1 MQQAVAGVADFT
13 NKNILV
19 FYWVAYWRKIL
30 LMKQNQYTL
39 LLYIYPYHCFTANIC
54 ATPLQA
60 IIAVKCHL
68 SLILSGH
75 RRVYLANCVCVSG
88 QGRPGPCV
96 LCAFDIF
103 LNKNISQIQQ
113 CHMVPA
119 GRQPG
124 GGCYG
129 GRGAATTHVSRAKWE
144 MIKAS
149 VWLQNCTC
157 SSCCPHMERVC
168 MGVCVGEGVYANW
181 DIISCYLQYS
191 AEPSRCAPCPLS

>member
-1 MQQAVAGVADFT
+1 
-13 NKNILV
+13 
-19 FYWVAYWRKIL
+19 
-30 LMKQNQYTL
+30 MKQNQYTL
-39 LLYIYPYHCFTANIC
+39 LFYIYPYHCFTANIYP
-54 ATPLQA
+54 TPLQA

-75 RRVYLANCVCVSG
+75 RRVYLANCVWVSEM
-88 QGRPGPCV
+88 GRAGPCV

-119 GRQPG
+119 GRQLG
-124 GGCYG
+124 GGCYE

-149 VWLQNCTC
+149 VWLENCTC

-168 MGVCVGEGVYANW
+168 VCVCVLVRVCTPSGTSSAATCNIQQSQADVRSVHWANAVQNC
-181 DIISCYLQYS
+181 SCSTSWSSKTSS
-191 AEPSRCAPCPLS
+191 AAAGK